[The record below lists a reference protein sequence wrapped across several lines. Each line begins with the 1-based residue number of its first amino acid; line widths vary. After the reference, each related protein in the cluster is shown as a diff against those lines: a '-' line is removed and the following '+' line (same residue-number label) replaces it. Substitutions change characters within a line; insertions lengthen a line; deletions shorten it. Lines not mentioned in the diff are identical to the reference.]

1 MLSVDYA
8 NHADIPA
15 WLALAAE
22 LEPLFGPMLDDPA
35 FTAALERNIARR
47 TALCIRASSPDQG
60 QGLLAGLLY
69 SPKVPLY
76 KLNWLGV
83 TSAQRRNGL
92 GERLYAAMLKTI
104 TAPATIEVTTFGA
117 DHPGGPAARN
127 FYSKFG
133 FVPAEPLPA
142 GPEGGSRQM
151 FRLQLES
158 QP

>member
-35 FTAALERNIARR
+35 FTAALERNIARQ
-47 TALCIRASSPDQG
+47 TALCIRSAAPQASI
-60 QGLLAGLLY
+60 LAGLLY
-69 SPKVPLY
+69 SPKAPLY
-76 KLNWLGV
+76 KLNWMGV
-83 TSAQRRNGL
+83 TAAQRRNGL
-92 GERLYAAMLKTI
+92 GEQLYAAMLQTI
-104 TAPATIEVTTFGA
+104 RAPATIEVCTFGA
-117 DHPGGPAARN
+117 DHPGGPAARS
-127 FYSKFG
+127 FYSKLG

-158 QP
+158 